1 MVKIQIIVGST
12 RPGRKGDAVGEWVL
26 AQAKK
31 RDDFEVEL
39 VDVADYNLPLL
50 DEATPPSMGHP
61 YTKNHTKKWGEKI
74 AEADGYVFVTAEY
87 NHSIPGALK
96 NAIDYLFK
104 EWNDKAAGFV
114 GYGSAGGVRAVE
126 HLRQVM
132 GEVKVADVRSN
143 VLLSLA
149 HDFENYSKFK
159 PNKAHEATLSLVF
172 DQVVDWA
179 EALKNVRNKQAL
191 AIAV

>member
-1 MVKIQIIVGST
+1 MIKIQIIVGST

-50 DEATPPSMGHP
+50 DETTPPSMGHP

-74 AEADGYVFVTAEY
+74 DEADGYVFVTAEY
-87 NHSIPGALK
+87 NHSVPGALK

-159 PNKAHEATLSLVF
+159 PNKAHEATLNLVF
-172 DQVVDWA
+172 DQVIDWA
-179 EALKNVRNKQAL
+179 EALKSVRNKQAL

>member
-1 MVKIQIIVGST
+1 MIKIQIIVGST
-12 RPGRKGDAVGEWVL
+12 RPGRKGDAVGQWVH

-39 VDVADYNLPLL
+39 VDVANYKLPLL

-61 YTKNHTKKWGEKI
+61 YTKEHTKKWGEKI
-74 AEADGYVFVTAEY
+74 AEADGYIFVTAEY

-114 GYGSAGGVRAVE
+114 GYGTAGGVRAIE

-132 GEVKVADVRSN
+132 GEIKVADVRTS

-149 HDFENYSKFK
+149 RDFENYSKFK
-159 PNKAHEATLSLVF
+159 PNKAQEAALDMVF
-172 DQVVDWA
+172 DQIVSWS
-179 EALKNVRNKQAL
+179 EALKGVRTKEELTVA
-191 AIAV
+191 A